1 MKTAIATQSNS
12 LPTRITLLLAS
23 MLTVMA
29 SATIAPS
36 LPAMLKHFE
45 TVPNSAYWVR
55 LVLTLP
61 ALFIAI
67 SAPILGILV
76 DRLGR
81 KPLLFTALIVYGVA
95 GSSGLWLTSLDTII
109 IGRALLGI
117 SVAGITISSTALIA
131 DYYVGETR
139 GKFLGL
145 QAAFSSLGGVI
156 FLPLGGWLA
165 DTGWRNPFLIY
176 FVALLIVPAVLLFLP
191 EPPRQEV
198 SQDLGQASIPNSNN
212 SPDHAGRL
220 PYVIIYLTYG
230 AAILSQMA
238 FYTIPVQIP
247 FYLKNLFQSSASQSG
262 LAIAICTLGSA
273 ISSFQYQRIK
283 TKLTFFSIYSIA
295 LSSMALGFALI
306 SFGGSLAVIA
316 LGLAFVGL
324 GLGLIMPNMN
334 VCLTSATP
342 VNMRGRV
349 LGGLTTSMFLGQF
362 LSPLASQPLSVAIG
376 LDRTYGLAGIA
387 MVILAIAFIVL
398 LWNWSD

>member
-1 MKTAIATQSNS
+1 MKTVIATQSNS

-67 SAPILGILV
+67 SAPILGVLV

-131 DYYVGETR
+131 DYYVGAAR

-165 DTGWRNPFLIY
+165 DIGWRNPFLIY
-176 FVALLIVPAVLLFLP
+176 FTALLLVPAVLIFLP
-191 EPPRQEV
+191 EPPRQ
-198 SQDLGQASIPNSNN
+198 DLSQASTANSNN
-212 SPDHAGRL
+212 SPDHAGRV

-247 FYLKNLFQSSASQSG
+247 FYLKNLFQASASQSG

-283 TKLTFFSIYSIA
+283 AKSTFFSIYSIA
-295 LSSMALGFALI
+295 LSSMAFGFALI
-306 SFGGSLAVIA
+306 SFGGSFAVIA

-342 VNMRGRV
+342 VHMRGRI

-376 LDRTYGLAGIA
+376 LDRTYGLAGVA
-387 MVILAIAFIVL
+387 MVILAFSFIVL
-398 LWNWSD
+398 LWNWQD

>member
-131 DYYVGETR
+131 DYYVGAAR

-145 QAAFSSLGGVI
+145 QAAFSSLGGVV
-156 FLPLGGWLA
+156 FLSLGGWLA

-176 FVALLIVPAVLLFLP
+176 FTALLIVPAVLLFLP
-191 EPPRQEV
+191 EPPRQDL
-198 SQDLGQASIPNSNN
+198 SQTATANLSN
-212 SPDHAGRL
+212 SPDNSSRV
-220 PYVIIYLTYG
+220 PYVIVYLTYG

-247 FYLKNLFQSSASQSG
+247 FYLKNLFQASASQSG
-262 LAIAICTLGSA
+262 LAIAVCTLGSA

-283 TKLTFFSIYSIA
+283 TKLTFFSIYGIA
-295 LSSMALGFALI
+295 LSTMALGFALI

-316 LGLAFVGL
+316 LGLASVGL